1 MFYKGIILDLD
12 DTIYNYKNTHT
23 ISLTCVL
30 NFMRERFNIIGID
43 LEKITNFL
51 ESDGVSKF
59 ETAWLDLMNSIKT
72 ASGK

>member
-1 MFYKGIILDLD
+1 
-12 DTIYNYKNTHT
+12 
-23 ISLTCVL
+23 L
-30 NFMRERFNIIGID
+30 NAKATLGKLALIGID

-59 ETAWLDLMNSIKT
+59 ETAWLDLMNSIKI